1 MGPSLGGVIV
11 GFLLLA
17 AVFWPLE
24 RRFAALPG
32 QPLWR
37 SGIKTDLAYWAF
49 TPLVTRGLTRGAVI
63 VAVVLLALASGV
75 PLDREHIQAFLAD
88 PR

>member
-24 RRFAALPG
+24 RRFAA
-32 QPLWR
+32 Q
-37 SGIKTDLAYWAF
+37 LAYPF
-49 TPLVTRGLTRGAVI
+49 RR
-63 VAVVLLALASGV
+63 
-75 PLDREHIQAFLAD
+75 
-88 PR
+88 